1 MQVDLLPCDPKSPEE
16 MIFRLSYK
24 PSPTQNEV
32 ELFLS
37 SEHQNLIVD
46 WINYIKLAVSKFNP
60 QLFKSR
66 SQVKVGMG
74 IDSVS
79 NYNSHRT

>member
-1 MQVDLLPCDPKSPEE
+1 
-16 MIFRLSYK
+16 MIFKLSYK
-24 PSPTQNEV
+24 PSPTQNVV

-46 WINYIKLAVSKFNP
+46 WINYIKLAVCKFNP

-74 IDSVS
+74 IETVS
-79 NYNSHRT
+79 NYNSHRTISS